1 MIEPR
6 GIIAHVHRRDSS
18 ILDGNDNL
26 NVSASE
32 LLVEHDEP
40 ERPIHPALEYEVL
53 AAVDASDDDDRPATA
68 LDETAAPQA
77 PTRNPHTKRLKLA
90 VSFIFLVLAGTANV
104 VATKLQAIP
113 M

>member
-18 ILDGNDNL
+18 VLDGSSSL
-26 NVSASE
+26 QISASE

-53 AAVDASDDDDRPATA
+53 AAVAVDDDDQLPATA
-68 LDETAAPQA
+68 LDEMTPTER
-77 PTRNPHTKRLKLA
+77 PTRNPNTKRLKL
-90 VSFIFLVLAGTANV
+90 VISFIFLVLAGTGNV